1 MNEKLTWDS
10 TENEKLLG
18 RLVREKYKTDY
29 FILDK
34 FPLAIRP
41 FYTMPD
47 PVNPELSN
55 SYDFF
60 MRGEEILSGAQRI
73 HDPEFLKERMKAAG
87 INPADMSGYLD
98 AFKLGAPPHGGG
110 GIGESLESAERA
122 ELTRIRSGTSHHAI
136 LEVEQHQ
143 ESFTL
148 PTRPQ
153 ETPALGFPRM
163 ICITRPAVRMRR
175 HLR

>member
-1 MNEKLTWDS
+1 
-10 TENEKLLG
+10 
-18 RLVREKYKTDY
+18 LVREKYQTDY

-34 FPLAIRP
+34 FPLSIRP

-73 HDPEFLKERMKAAG
+73 HDPVFLAERMKAAG
-87 INPADMSGYLD
+87 INPSDMSGYLD

-110 GIGESLESAERA
+110 GIGESPSTGERCD
-122 ELTRIRSGTSHHAI
+122 EYVLISRIGASHHVVFEAQ
-136 LEVEQHQ
+136 QHQ
-143 ESFTL
+143 ESLFV
-148 PTRPQ
+148 PPRPKEIAAIVQ
-153 ETPALGFPRM
+153 VDSSHASN
-163 ICITRPAVRMRR
+163 ISSV
-175 HLR
+175 

>member
-1 MNEKLTWDS
+1 MSVPSVATSRADDSGS

-47 PVNPELSN
+47 PVDPTLSN

-60 MRGEEILSGAQRI
+60 MRGEEILSGAQRV
-73 HDPEFLKERMKAAG
+73 HDADFLAERMKVAG
-87 INPADMSGYLD
+87 IDPASMQGYLD
-98 AFKLGAPPHGGG
+98 AFRFGAPPHGGG
-110 GIGESLESAERA
+110 GIGEPDQ
-122 ELTRIRSGTSHHAI
+122 ID
-136 LEVEQHQ
+136 
-143 ESFTL
+143 F
-148 PTRPQ
+148 
-153 ETPALGFPRM
+153 ETDR
-163 ICITRPAVRMRR
+163 C
-175 HLR
+175 

>member
-1 MNEKLTWDS
+1 MTRRSLLTAS

-47 PVNPELSN
+47 PVDPTLSN

-60 MRGEEILSGAQRI
+60 MRGEEILSGAQRV
-73 HDPEFLKERMKAAG
+73 HDPVVLEQRMKEVGIDPAA
-87 INPADMSGYLD
+87 MQGYLD

-110 GIGESLESAERA
+110 GIGECSLPGRH
-122 ELTRIRSGTSHHAI
+122 GAI
-136 LEVEQHQ
+136 DH
-143 ESFTL
+143 
-148 PTRPQ
+148 
-153 ETPALGFPRM
+153 
-163 ICITRPAVRMRR
+163 
-175 HLR
+175 

>member
-1 MNEKLTWDS
+1 LQRHCFCSVPEYSPDSCS

-18 RLVREKYKTDY
+18 RLVREKYHTDY

-47 PVNPELSN
+47 AVDSTLSN

-73 HDPEFLKERMKAAG
+73 HDADFLVERMKVAG
-87 INPADMSGYLD
+87 IDPASMRSSWVRRPM
-98 AFKLGAPPHGGG
+98 AVVVSV
-110 GIGESLESAERA
+110 SLTGFGHPCRCLSSKKRRA
-122 ELTRIRSGTSHHAI
+122 
-136 LEVEQHQ
+136 
-143 ESFTL
+143 
-148 PTRPQ
+148 
-153 ETPALGFPRM
+153 
-163 ICITRPAVRMRR
+163 
-175 HLR
+175 

>member
-1 MNEKLTWDS
+1 MDS

-18 RLVREKYKTDY
+18 RLVREKYQTDY

-34 FPLAIRP
+34 FPLSIRP

-73 HDPEFLKERMKAAG
+73 HDPAFLSERMQAAG
-87 INPADMSGYLD
+87 INPSDMSGYLD

-110 GIGESLESAERA
+110 GIGM
-122 ELTRIRSGTSHHAI
+122 
-136 LEVEQHQ
+136 
-143 ESFTL
+143 F
-148 PTRPQ
+148 
-153 ETPALGFPRM
+153 
-163 ICITRPAVRMRR
+163 
-175 HLR
+175 